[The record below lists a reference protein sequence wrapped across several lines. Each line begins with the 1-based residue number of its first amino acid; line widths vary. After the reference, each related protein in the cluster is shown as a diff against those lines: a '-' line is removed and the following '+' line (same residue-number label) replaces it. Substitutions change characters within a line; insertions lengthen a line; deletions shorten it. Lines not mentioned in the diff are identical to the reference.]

1 MSNDG
6 GPTPDQFR
14 SDPWI
19 NMSFGEVADNCESV
33 PLDRWTLND
42 GGTTV
47 QRIWSISAAAAGHN
61 PCIPVPAGET
71 YYNVSSDKAIYVA
84 SPGDS
89 FMVDISGFSDVARPA
104 WTLEA
109 IDDTPTTMTMS
120 GSTTTPLQYLQFEF
134 VNGTTSS
141 SGTAEL
147 ACVNNGTT
155 GQLKVTLLQD
165 PDNDSSLGPLN
176 NPLQE
181 WPEAVGLLYSSD
193 HSNPQSHTGRDG
205 GVVTTYPYQF
215 WPFTVVTPTTAA
227 AHGIPASGIAGI
239 QQLRAL
245 RAAQHRRGPHISS
258 HPSSRLPTAE

>member
-1 MSNDG
+1 
-6 GPTPDQFR
+6 
-14 SDPWI
+14 
-19 NMSFGEVADNCESV
+19 
-33 PLDRWTLND
+33 
-42 GGTTV
+42 
-47 QRIWSISAAAAGHN
+47 
-61 PCIPVPAGET
+61 
-71 YYNVSSDKAIYVA
+71 
-84 SPGDS
+84 
-89 FMVDISGFSDVARPA
+89 
-104 WTLEA
+104 
-109 IDDTPTTMTMS
+109 TMS

-141 SGTAEL
+141 SGTAAL

-245 RAAQHRRGPHISS
+245 RAAQHRR
-258 HPSSRLPTAE
+258 